1 MNETQEK
8 IIPTAL
14 KSVTSIWCPKMKR
27 DAGMN
32 AVVFLSKKTAF
43 TPASL
48 FIFGRPTDVMALGY
62 FFHVFLS
69 LISTFENISW
79 VCELKNFLDPL
90 CMVWTSTWIPFAE
103 ISSYSGPYGPHLLR
117 CGKRCQTDRWQ
128 TKRAESCTMVEKV
141 INYFEF
147 IKLYCSQL

>member
-1 MNETQEK
+1 M
-8 IIPTAL
+8 
-14 KSVTSIWCPKMKR
+14 KSSSSIWHYIVSVKSSVKILSNFV
-27 DAGMN
+27 A
-32 AVVFLSKKTAF
+32 FLENTNFSKKTAF